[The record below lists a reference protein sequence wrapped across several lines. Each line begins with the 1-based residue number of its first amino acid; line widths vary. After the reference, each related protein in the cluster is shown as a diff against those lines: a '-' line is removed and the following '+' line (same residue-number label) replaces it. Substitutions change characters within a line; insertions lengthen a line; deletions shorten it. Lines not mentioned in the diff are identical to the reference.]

1 MTIIFKMRTYASAL
15 IFPSHSTVTTSFN
28 LSCFSSV
35 GKECSMQNYIVLMEG
50 AQITRNGHLY
60 LSWKGGIAS
69 VSECNRP
76 NVVRSREIYLNN
88 FALREN

>member
-35 GKECSMQNYIVLMEG
+35 GKECSMQNYIVLG
-50 AQITRNGHLY
+50 KGHT
-60 LSWKGGIAS
+60 
-69 VSECNRP
+69 
-76 NVVRSREIYLNN
+76 
-88 FALREN
+88 